1 MTQLEIG
8 SREAKAIIRAGR
20 ILEVVEADFDRLD
33 RIVAACEAVKWPHD
47 YMQQR
52 RRNAA
57 AAQMNITADELT
69 NAVLRIRAERDTGY
83 EQGALL

>member
-1 MTQLEIG
+1 MTPLEIG
-8 SREAKAIIRAGR
+8 SLEAKAIIRAGR
-20 ILEVVEADFDRLD
+20 IVEVVEADFERLNS
-33 RIVAACEAVKWPHD
+33 IVAACEAVKWPHD

-69 NAVLRIRAERDTGY
+69 SAVQRIRSERDTGY
-83 EQGALL
+83 SQGMLW